1 MTRLPHVW
9 IKRQPASAVAAG
21 RVATVAKSNRR
32 FHILIDCAE
41 RGESFEDAC
50 HQANLTPRG
59 AKDLLYRKLGSYVY
73 PPK

>member
-1 MTRLPHVW
+1 MTNTPHVW
-9 IKRQPASAVAAG
+9 LNRQPRSGASAG
-21 RVATVAKSNRR
+21 PVAKAAESNRR

-50 HQANLTPRG
+50 RQADLTSRG
-59 AKDLLYRKLGSYVY
+59 AKKLLYRRLGSAVY